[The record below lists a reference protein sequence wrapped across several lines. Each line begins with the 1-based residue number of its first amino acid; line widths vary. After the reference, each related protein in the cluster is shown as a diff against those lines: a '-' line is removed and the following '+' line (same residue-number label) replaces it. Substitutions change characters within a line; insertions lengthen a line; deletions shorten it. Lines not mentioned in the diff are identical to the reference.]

1 MALAETI
8 VRRRV
13 WLVIGWFGAAAVLL
27 PSASRIAQVL
37 DVSAAVEGSESA
49 AVERLLRGPL
59 ASAYARYA
67 VLVIDGGPSP
77 AVAAGDSLLG
87 RAIAVLSAAPEVSGT
102 FSFRN
107 SRDSLFPAPHGT
119 GGGTFLVVG
128 LAPPPPGASADQ
140 IMPRLRTRT
149 RALQRQLRAKYQYP
163 GLTLRWTGESALNH
177 DLRES
182 SNTDVGRAER
192 RALPVIALFLVL
204 AFGAVA
210 AALVPVLSGALA
222 IAIALGMAA
231 IVARIWPVSI
241 LLQSVVTMLGLGLGI
256 DYALLTITRFREGL
270 ATGLDAPAAAVQAAR
285 HAGHTIVVAAATVA
299 IGFLALLLVPLN
311 EMRAIA
317 VGGLLVVLTS
327 ALLATTLLPGLLAWL
342 GPWIEWGRVRR
353 SAGATRGA
361 DRWRRVGRWVT
372 ARPWLALTGGG
383 VPLLVLALC
392 AGGLR
397 TGLPRGD
404 WLPPGMESAAAL
416 RDLRAMGRSGVV
428 DAVRVVLELPE
439 GTSARRGVGWRA
451 VQQFV
456 APWERDQRVE
466 RVRSLV
472 AVVRASG
479 LGRLGLAALPE
490 RALEGLVSRDGR
502 LAAVELMPRDGLSP
516 DTLMQLVREIRDAG
530 GAASGLDGAVVRVGG
545 LPAFNTDYRDAVVG
559 RFGQIAGLVV
569 LGTLVALFFGT
580 RSVLVPLKAMLLNLL
595 SVGAAFGAL
604 TLVFQEGLGG
614 RWFGVAEPLG
624 AVFSTLPVIVFCM
637 VFGLSMDY
645 EVFLITRVMEGRRS
659 GLDDRTAIVE
669 GIANTGPV
677 ITNAAAIMLVVFAA
691 FTLGQFLVIKLL
703 GFTLAV
709 AVLFDATVVRMV
721 IGPALLQLAG
731 RWNWWPGTK

>member
-8 VRRRV
+8 VRRRA
-13 WLVIGWFGAAAVLL
+13 WLAIAWLGAAVLLL

-49 AVERLLRGPL
+49 EVERLLRGPL

-77 AVAAGDSLLG
+77 AVAAGDSVLG
-87 RAIAVLSAAPEVSGT
+87 RAVAVLAAAPEVSAT

-107 SRDSLFPAPHGT
+107 GRDSLFLAPRGA
-119 GGGTFLVVG
+119 GGGTFVVIG
-128 LAPPPPGASADQ
+128 LAPTQASADQ
-140 IMPRLRTRT
+140 VIRRLRART
-149 RALQRQLRAKYQYP
+149 EALQRQLRAAYP

-177 DLRES
+177 DLRAS
-182 SNTDVGRAER
+182 SNADVGRAER

-210 AALVPVLSGALA
+210 AALVPVTSGALA
-222 IAIALGMAA
+222 IAIALGIAA
-231 IVARIWPVSI
+231 IVARVWPVSI

-270 ATGLDAPAAAVQAAR
+270 AAGLDSTAAAVQAAR
-285 HAGHTIVVAAATVA
+285 HAGHTILVAAATVA

-327 ALLATTLLPGLLAWL
+327 ALLATTLLPGVLAWV
-342 GPWIEWGRVRR
+342 GPRIEWGRLRRR
-353 SAGATRGA
+353 SAAATGGA
-361 DRWRRVGRWVT
+361 DRWRRLGRWVT
-372 ARPWLALTGGG
+372 ARPWLALASGG
-383 VPLLVLALC
+383 VPLLALALC

-404 WLPPGMESAAAL
+404 WLPPAMESAVAL

-439 GTSARRGVGWRA
+439 GTSARRGAGWRA
-451 VQQFV
+451 LQQFV
-456 APWERDQRVE
+456 EPLERDPRVE

-479 LGRLGLAALPE
+479 LGRLGLATLSE
-490 RALEGLVSRDGR
+490 RAVEGLVSRDGR

-516 DTLMQLVREIRDAG
+516 DSLMQLVREIRDAR
-530 GAASGLDGAVVRVGG
+530 GATSGLDGVVVRVGG

-659 GLDDRTAIVE
+659 GQGDRTAIIE

-677 ITNAAAIMLVVFAA
+677 ITNAAAIMLVVFTA

-709 AVLFDATVVRMV
+709 AVLLDATVVRMV

-731 RWNWWPGTK
+731 RWNWWPGTKQ